1 MSIAK
6 GPTDDMDSLRVVVF
20 REDDLYVAQCLEQ
33 DISVQ
38 APDLNTLIDRLELAI
53 DAECALSME
62 LNGKPFGGPAAP
74 VYFHTLWEKG
84 SLAITRHNMPVYG
97 LKIDAKLAA

>member
-6 GPTDDMDSLRVVVF
+6 GPSDDMDSLRVVVF

-38 APDLNTLIDRLELAI
+38 APDLNTLLDRLELAI

-62 LNGKPFGGPAAP
+62 LTGKKFDGPAAP
-74 VYFHTLWEKG
+74 VYFHNLWEKG
-84 SLAITRHNMPVYG
+84 SIAITRLNMPVG